1 MITLQAIEICVFLGL
16 ACAWNQPNTC
26 YERTTY
32 TKDLQ
37 ISALQETIKK
47 IEEKVSIL
55 QTYLEE
61 ILENTTSSNGKLI
74 CLIWLCFVKK
84 ARYGTAT

>member
-1 MITLQAIEICVFLGL
+1 MIALQAIEIICVFLGL

-32 TKDLQ
+32 TKDQ
-37 ISALQETIKK
+37 KISALQENIKK

-55 QTYLEE
+55 QMYLEE
-61 ILENTTSSNGKLI
+61 LLENATSSSGKCIILH
-74 CLIWLCFVKK
+74 
-84 ARYGTAT
+84 